1 MATKFNTVVSSSASN
16 TQITTQGND
25 ALITKAYADAN
36 YSGGGGSGT
45 DPNIIQVTSTDTTT
59 DINRTT
65 DFTVPFNSLDFNTNT
80 SAFSFNTG
88 TGVITVLRTGY
99 YYVFA
104 QISYNDAG
112 ATSPVRAN
120 PSVRVYKNGSTSL
133 GYTGAHGYLRNTTGH
148 DEASNS
154 VGMMV
159 SLTAN
164 DTLEVKTLAFTTAT
178 SGLYLTSGE
187 SVFYVAEMG
196 SQYTPTGITASSSTS
211 TTADVDVSQ
220 VGGTYYTALRT
231 SGPIT
236 VASTPPPVVGGFA
249 HLRISYASEPTPSG
263 TNIQK
268 MVGADFVASTE
279 MKMVFYNDGFKT
291 YYYFLEI

>member
-1 MATKFNTVVSSSASN
+1 MATNFNTVVSSSASN
-16 TQITTQGND
+16 AQITTQGND
-25 ALITKAYADAN
+25 ALITRGYAEAF
-36 YSGGGGSGT
+36 YSGGGSGT
-45 DPNIIQVTSTDTTT
+45 DPNIIQVTSNDTTT

-65 DFTVPFNSLDFNTNT
+65 NFTVPFNLLDFNTNT
-80 SAFSFNTG
+80 SAFSHNTS

-99 YYVFA
+99 YWVFA
-104 QISYNDAG
+104 SISYNDNGQTTPA
-112 ATSPVRAN
+112 RAN
-120 PSVRVYKNGSTSL
+120 PSVRIYKNGTTSL
-133 GYTGAHGYLRNTTGH
+133 GYTGAHGYLRNATGH

-154 VGMMV
+154 VGFYV

-164 DTLEVKTLAFTTAT
+164 DTLEVKTLALTTAT
-178 SGLYLTSGE
+178 DPCLLNSGE
-187 SVFYVAEMG
+187 SVFCIAEMG

-231 SGPIT
+231 SGTIT

-263 TNIQK
+263 TNLQK
-268 MVGADFVASTE
+268 MAGATFQASTE

>member
-16 TQITTQGND
+16 SQITTEGD
-25 ALITKAYADAN
+25 LALITKRYADAN
-36 YSGGGGSGT
+36 YSGGGGST
-45 DPNIIQVTSTDTTT
+45 DPNIIQVTSTDTTS

-65 DFTVPFNSLDFNTNT
+65 LFTIPFNSLDFNTNT
-80 SAFSFNTG
+80 SAFSFNSS
-88 TGVITVLRTGY
+88 TGVITVLKTGY

-104 QISYNDAG
+104 QISYNDNG
-112 ATSPVRAN
+112 QTTPQRAN
-120 PSVRVYKNGSTSL
+120 PATRIYKNGSTSL
-133 GYTGAHGYLRNTTGH
+133 NYTGAHGYLRNNNGH

-154 VGMMV
+154 VGMML

-164 DTLEVKTLAFTTAT
+164 DTLEVKTIALTNAT
-178 SGLYLTSGE
+178 NPCVLTSGE
-187 SVFYVAEMG
+187 SVFFVAEMG

-231 SGPIT
+231 SGTIT
-236 VASTPPPVVGGFA
+236 VASTPAPVVGGFA

-268 MVGADFVASTE
+268 MTGADFVASTE

>member
-1 MATKFNTVVSSSASN
+1 MATKFNAVVTSEATN
-16 TQITTQGND
+16 AQITSEGNKS
-25 ALITKAYADAN
+25 LITRGYAEEF
-36 YSGGGGSGT
+36 YSGGGGGSGT
-45 DPNIIQVTSTDTTT
+45 DPNIIQVTSNDTTT

-65 DFTVPFNSLDFNTNT
+65 NFTVPFNLLDFNTNT

-99 YYVFA
+99 YWVYA
-104 QISYNDAG
+104 HISYNDNG
-112 ATSPVRAN
+112 QTSPARAN
-120 PSVRVYKNGSTSL
+120 PSVRIYKNGSTSL
-133 GYTGAHGYLRNTTGH
+133 GYTGAHGYLRNATGH

-154 VGMMV
+154 VGFYV

-164 DTLEVKTLAFTTAT
+164 DTLEVKTLALTTAT
-178 SGLYLTSGE
+178 DPCVLTSGE
-187 SVFYVAEMG
+187 SVFTVAEMG

-231 SGPIT
+231 SGTIT
-236 VASTPPPVVGGFA
+236 VASTPAPVVGGFA
-249 HLRISYASEPTPSG
+249 HLRISYASEPTVSG
-263 TNIQK
+263 ATK
-268 MVGADFVASTE
+268 MAGATFAASTE
-279 MKMVFYNDGFKT
+279 MKMVFYNDGFAS

>member
-1 MATKFNTVVSSSASN
+1 MATKFNTVVTSTATN
-16 TQITTQGND
+16 AQITSAGDD
-25 ALITKAYADAN
+25 ALITKDYADTN
-36 YSGGGGSGT
+36 YSGGGGST
-45 DPNIIQVTSTDTTT
+45 DPNIIQVTSTITNE

-65 DFTVPFNSLDFNTNT
+65 NYTVPFNSLDFNTNT
-80 SAFSFNTG
+80 SAFSFDTTNHQ
-88 TGVITVLRTGY
+88 ITVLRTGY
-99 YYVFA
+99 YWVFA
-104 QISYNDAG
+104 SISYNDNSQ
-112 ATSPVRAN
+112 TTPQRAN
-120 PSVRVYKNGSTSL
+120 PSVRIYKNGSTSL
-133 GYTGAHGYLRNTTGH
+133 GYTGAHGYLRNASGH

-154 VGMMV
+154 IGFYV

-164 DTLEVKTLAFTTAT
+164 DTLEVKTLALTNA
-178 SGLYLTSGE
+178 SDPCLLTSGE
-187 SVFYVAEMG
+187 SVFCVAEMG

-211 TTADVDVSQ
+211 TTDNVDLSQ

-231 SGPIT
+231 SGTIT
-236 VASTPPPVVGGFA
+236 VASTPAPVTGGFA

-268 MVGADFVASTE
+268 MAGATFQASTE